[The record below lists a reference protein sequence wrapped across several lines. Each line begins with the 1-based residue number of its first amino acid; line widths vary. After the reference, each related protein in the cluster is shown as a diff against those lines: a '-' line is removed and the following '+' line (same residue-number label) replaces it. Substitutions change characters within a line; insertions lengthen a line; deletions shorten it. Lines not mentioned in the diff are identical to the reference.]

1 MIIPSLPFSPEQIKA
16 LKEANPKDEKIKQL
30 SLYSDVNHQD
40 KEGKTPL
47 QIAIEKKNLCLL
59 EVCVRL
65 ACVHRC
71 SLSAPPFS
79 SHPSP

>member
-1 MIIPSLPFSPEQIKA
+1 MMARDVKLVKA

-65 ACVHRC
+65 ACAYIVAA
-71 SLSAPPFS
+71 SPLL
-79 SHPSP
+79 PSPLSSP